1 MNPVIWAAGRG
12 HTNVVVEL
20 LNAGGNPD
28 SRDKVITRFYFRN
41 VSWEGGRLKYELYFV
56 CNIARIRQKNNERG
70 AAFVNLKKVFSLKK
84 PKILT
89 FFIYYLKFPFS
100 IEKLNTYDG
109 QWETLS

>member
-41 VSWEGGRLKYELYFV
+41 VSWGGWQ
-56 CNIARIRQKNNERG
+56 A
-70 AAFVNLKKVFSLKK
+70 
-84 PKILT
+84 KI
-89 FFIYYLKFPFS
+89 
-100 IEKLNTYDG
+100 
-109 QWETLS
+109 